1 MTILESNIFITGNL
15 EGLDFSRK
23 NISLWIHSLVTVEES
38 INELISGKEL
48 NLSFVSRA
56 EIQDLNRRFLNK
68 DKPTNVLSFPSSVED
83 SSQNLLGDIAICP
96 DIIKSESLEQGKPEL
111 DHLIHLIIHSVLH
124 LVGYDHQDKKS
135 EMDMEAIEIKV
146 LQKLGIANPYLN
158 NLSCASVYEVRR

>member
-1 MTILESNIFITGNL
+1 
-15 EGLDFSRK
+15 
-23 NISLWIHSLVTVEES
+23 
-38 INELISGKEL
+38 
-48 NLSFVSRA
+48 VSRA

-146 LQKLGIANPYLN
+146 LKKLGIANPY
-158 NLSCASVYEVRR
+158 

>member
-1 MTILESNIFITGNL
+1 MTILESNIFIRGNL
-15 EGLDFSRK
+15 EGLDSSRK
-23 NISLWIHSLVTVEES
+23 NISQWIHSLVTVEES
-38 INELISGKEL
+38 INKLINGKEL
-48 NLSFVSRA
+48 NISFVSRA

-146 LQKLGIANPYLN
+146 LKKLGIANPY
-158 NLSCASVYEVRR
+158 

>member
-1 MTILESNIFITGNL
+1 VTILESNIFITGNL

-68 DKPTNVLSFPSSVED
+68 DKPTNVLSLPSNTNDKLSSFPLINSLMD
-83 SSQNLLGDIAICP
+83 SSTVTR
-96 DIIKSESLEQGKPEL
+96 E
-111 DHLIHLIIHSVLH
+111 
-124 LVGYDHQDKKS
+124 
-135 EMDMEAIEIKV
+135 
-146 LQKLGIANPYLN
+146 
-158 NLSCASVYEVRR
+158 

>member
-1 MTILESNIFITGNL
+1 VTILESNIFITGNL

-83 SSQNLLGDIAICP
+83 SSKNLLGDIAICP

-146 LQKLGIANPYLN
+146 LKKLGIANPY
-158 NLSCASVYEVRR
+158 